1 MRAAIQLWNP
11 NRAALGGRAH
21 ASLTKTQPIDRS
33 EPHGVLATP
42 ALAVR
47 ARTLRASLSLREIER
62 AEGRKKEKARNGLR
76 ETMFSMVSSFCS
88 PWRTSPM
95 AFALLFR
102 WDPVRRASTRARE
115 STQEPRP

>member
-1 MRAAIQLWNP
+1 MRTRGDRRADSDAQRVHYCTRAASALLPSMRAAIQLWNP

-47 ARTLRASLSLREIER
+47 ARTLRASLSLREIESG
-62 AEGRKKEKARNGLR
+62 GRKGEYG
-76 ETMFSMVSSFCS
+76 
-88 PWRTSPM
+88 WG
-95 AFALLFR
+95 
-102 WDPVRRASTRARE
+102 RR
-115 STQEPRP
+115 

>member
-62 AEGRKKEKARNGLR
+62 VEEEGRKKEKARNGLR
-76 ETMFSMVSSFCS
+76 ETMFNVVSSF
-88 PWRTSPM
+88 
-95 AFALLFR
+95 
-102 WDPVRRASTRARE
+102 
-115 STQEPRP
+115 